1 MMYRY
6 ATEAL
11 GNIRT
16 VKAFTTEPQ
25 EKDKYDSANDNALE
39 KGIKD
44 AFGGAG
50 ISLGVMCRVL

>member
-25 EKDKYDSANDNALE
+25 EKDKYDSANDNAL
-39 KGIKD
+39 GIKD